1 MVSHELAPYLALLCN
16 FPMADTSEIPSPTL
30 DIENST
36 LKWSHSFQPNL
47 PQDFVLIQ
55 NTATILYTVY
65 MTDKDNIN
73 TTLLSNT
80 TSNSIDISD
89 IIENCTGKNFNVKA
103 LISNNQLHSETSSSI
118 IIFSGKYNY
127 YQEAIYHCLL
137 L

>member
-1 MVSHELAPYLALLCN
+1 
-16 FPMADTSEIPSPTL
+16 MADISEIPPPTL
-30 DIENST
+30 DIEKST

-47 PQDFVLIQ
+47 TQDFVLIQ
-55 NTATILYTVY
+55 NTTTIQYTVY

-127 YQEAIYHCLL
+127 YLEAIYHCLL
-137 L
+137 

>member
-1 MVSHELAPYLALLCN
+1 MVSHKVPSYSYTYKKY
-16 FPMADTSEIPSPTL
+16 FSMADTSEIPSPTL

-55 NTATILYTVY
+55 NTTTILYTVY
-65 MTDKDNIN
+65 MTDKDNIS

-89 IIENCTGKNFNVKA
+89 IIENCTGKNFNVKV

-118 IIFSGKYNY
+118 IILSGKYNY
-127 YQEAIYHCLL
+127 YLEAIYHCLL
-137 L
+137 